1 MKPTSQAVLGFLLLV
16 SPLFGQSAQTLI
28 LPQVVDGGGWQSV
41 IVLTNMTAN
50 TASASL
56 TFNKD
61 TTGGGTQPWT
71 PPFLEVS
78 STAGLV
84 LAPGSSM
91 FLHTPGTSA
100 AVSQGWGQVNAD
112 AGIVGYVIFSLIGL
126 PEQDATAPAVAA
138 SNDVLVPYDDS
149 NGFATQI
156 AIVNPN
162 SSPVDVAVGFRTTTG
177 GVALNNLPTLPPFGH
192 LAFALATQFPVI
204 AGHLGLAEFYSAT
217 GNLSLIA
224 LRSNPTHSF
233 TAAPAFF
240 QSGPPLIAVPAV
252 TAPSDPGIPYDP
264 GNPYGYFS
272 SVPAAGDH

>member
-1 MKPTSQAVLGFLLLV
+1 MKHISQAVLGFLV
-16 SPLFGQSAQTLI
+16 VVFPLFGQSAQTLI

-50 TASASL
+50 PASATLS
-56 TFNKD
+56 FNMD

-100 AVSQGWGQVNAD
+100 VLSQGWAQLNAD
-112 AGIVGYVIFSLIGL
+112 AGIVGYVIFSLLGL

-138 SNDVLVPYDDS
+138 SNHILVPYDDS

-156 AIVNPN
+156 ALVNPT
-162 SSPVDVAVGFRTTTG
+162 SSPVDIAVGFRTTTG
-177 GVALNNLPTLPPFGH
+177 GVAMSNLPTIPPFGH
-192 LAFALATQFPVI
+192 MAFALATQFPVI

-217 GNLSLIA
+217 GNVSLIA
-224 LRSNPTHSF
+224 LRSNPTKSF

-240 QSGPPLIAVPAV
+240 QSGPPLIAVP
-252 TAPSDPGIPYDP
+252 TDPGMPYDP
-264 GNPYGYFS
+264 GSPYGYVS
-272 SVPAAGDH
+272 STPASSAP